1 MNFERNQMSQF
12 PVELGLPQ
20 WLTHL
25 ANSIFEG
32 LPKDEAPQFRK
43 DLLAAIPVGL
53 DLAIDLKP
61 VRNKFLLAVQ
71 QRNLARLKNNEEPY
85 AAECREA
92 IGQVIEYLK
101 NPNPESAEIAIE
113 SARSASKSAAAI
125 ESARSASKSAAKST
139 AWSAADSA
147 AWSAAKSAT
156 ADSAWSAAKS
166 AAWAAWSTAWSAAA
180 RSASKSAAKSTAWS
194 AADSAAKSATADSAW
209 SAADSA
215 AWAAWSTAW
224 SAAKSAADSAW
235 SAAKSAAETAWS
247 AEYRKQRDDLLE
259 IIRELTV

>member
-113 SARSASKSAAAI
+113 SA
-125 ESARSASKSAAKST
+125 ET
-139 AWSAADSA
+139 AWSAETAVTSAWYAKAVLHADSA
-147 AWSAAKSAT
+147 ESTTRSAWYAAWYAAESAAKSAVT
-156 ADSAWSAAKS
+156 SAWSAK
-166 AAWAAWSTAWSAAA
+166 
-180 RSASKSAAKSTAWS
+180 
-194 AADSAAKSATADSAW
+194 
-209 SAADSA
+209 
-215 AWAAWSTAW
+215 
-224 SAAKSAADSAW
+224 
-235 SAAKSAAETAWS
+235 S